1 MKLIYLDGLK
11 SDLNSKYFILKENTV
26 YDDEE
31 YFIFKDDIS
40 YIHIYFN
47 EKIKVQILVFIA
59 SMRNLQTIKIDC
71 HSFTN
76 HQELST
82 DLFYCKEI
90 NELKIIRYD
99 INIDLICK
107 ILCLPTLRFIF
118 TWRWFYRILYLKN
131 INNFFSTRLFKKLS
145 IISECPEEP
154 FKEFEFLVNNTE
166 QLYFG
171 RNYPE
176 GSLKNIFLKPNL
188 KKLKILSIHDFHIG
202 KKDTNTFKNLDF
214 LISLNILGCNFLDI
228 TLAGLFS
235 DEKEYMM
242 ENLILRG
249 AYLVEKDIYFLSKL
263 RMLKR
268 LTCQLA
274 NMKMTHIHI

>member
-1 MKLIYLDGLK
+1 
-11 SDLNSKYFILKENTV
+11 
-26 YDDEE
+26 
-31 YFIFKDDIS
+31 
-40 YIHIYFN
+40 
-47 EKIKVQILVFIA
+47 
-59 SMRNLQTIKIDC
+59 
-71 HSFTN
+71 
-76 HQELST
+76 

-107 ILCLPTLRFIF
+107 ILFESLFLHGDE
-118 TWRWFYRILYLKN
+118 FYSILYLKN

-154 FKEFEFLVNNTE
+154 FKEFKFLVNNTE

-176 GSLKNIFLKPNL
+176 GSLKNIFFKANL
-188 KKLKILSIHDFHIG
+188 NKLKILSIHDFHIG

-235 DEKEYMM
+235 DEKEYMI

-249 AYLVEKDIYFLSKL
+249 AYLEQKDIYFLSKL
-263 RMLKR
+263 RMLKSLTLSACEYENEAHTYLKIIYFKR
-268 LTCQLA
+268 LNFIFIDCFLSDA
-274 NMKMTHIHI
+274 PRNIIDYFIEEFSPNILSLKVEKSME